1 MTPPRQ
7 GPRPLP
13 LHMAME
19 GWIVQAAMAG
29 LTPDLKPD
37 NLKPDSTPLSSGW
50 GPSSPGSHV
59 WPTQSPL
66 NPVRQIAALA
76 AGKNPDDITGPW
88 SAYLNPAQFLDAVV
102 GAGQQRLED
111 FVRGVRAYQSHPF
124 ARTLTPPP
132 AVWRRGVAAL
142 HDYGG
147 DDKNPPALFV
157 PSLINRGY
165 ILDLAADRSLMRA
178 AAGEVRA
185 FLLDW
190 GSPGPAEQAFT
201 TTDYVE
207 GVLIPALE
215 EVKARTG
222 QTPRL
227 VGYCMGGTLAV
238 APAVLRPDLVSGL
251 ALLAAPWDFSAD
263 AESSRLMMGFAR
275 PMIDVMLSTEGT
287 ASVDLLQA
295 LFAALDPTLVGRKF
309 RRFATLDPASEEA
322 QRFVALEDW
331 LNDGIPLAGPVAR
344 ECLFGWYGEGQT
356 MRGDWK
362 IGGQAIDPRKVA
374 CPTLAFIPAH
384 DRIVPPASAQALVD
398 AIPRAAQ
405 RMIDL
410 GHIGMVAASGAPA
423 QVYSPLSGWLKSPE
437 SSV

>member
-1 MTPPRQ
+1 MTTPARQ

-37 NLKPDSTPLSSGW
+37 STPLSSGW
-50 GPSSPGSHV
+50 GPSNPGSQF
-59 WPTQSPL
+59 WPMQSRL
-66 NPVRQIAALA
+66 NPVQQIAALA
-76 AGKNPDDITGPW
+76 AGKNPEAITGPW
-88 SAYLNPAQFLDAVV
+88 SAYLNPAKFLDAVV

-124 ARTLTPPP
+124 TRTLTPPP
-132 AVWRRGVAAL
+132 AVWRRGAAAL
-142 HDYGG
+142 HDHGG
-147 DDKNPPALFV
+147 DPKNPPALFV
-157 PSLINRGY
+157 PSLINRAY
-165 ILDLAADRSLMRA
+165 ILDLAADRSLMRTA
-178 AAGEVRA
+178 ARA
-185 FLLDW
+185 ARVFLLDW
-190 GSPGPAEQAFT
+190 GAPGPAEQAFT

-215 EVKARTG
+215 EVQRLTG
-222 QTPRL
+222 QVPRL

-263 AESSRLMMGFAR
+263 AQASRLMIGFAR
-275 PMIDVMLSTEGT
+275 PMIEVMLGAEGA

-295 LFAALDPTLVGRKF
+295 LFASLDPTLVGRKF
-309 RRFATLDPASEEA
+309 RRFANLDPASDEA

-331 LNDGIPLAGPVAR
+331 LNDGVPLAAPVAR
-344 ECLFGWYGEGQT
+344 ECLFDWYGENTTMQGQ
-356 MRGDWK
+356 WK
-362 IGGQAIDPRKVA
+362 IGGRTIDPRKVA
-374 CPTLAFIPAH
+374 CPTLAFIPAQ

-398 AIPRAAQ
+398 AIPQAA
-405 RMIDL
+405 RRTVDL
-410 GHIGMVAASGAPA
+410 GHIGMVAAGGAA
-423 QVYSPLSGWLKSPE
+423 EQVYQPLSAWLKDPANIS
-437 SSV
+437 